1 MTAAEAKRKLLTL
14 AAAEIGYH
22 EKTSAAQLDDKTANS
37 GTGNFTKYAR
47 DLDAVPDYYNGKKQG
62 FAWCDV
68 FVDDLFKIAFGA
80 DVGREMLCQPKRSAG
95 AGCYYSALYFRQAG
109 RFYSTPEVG
118 DQVFFTFTVGEVS
131 HTGIVE
137 TVADG
142 GTLFSTIEGN
152 TSDSVGRRA
161 YRVGSAQ
168 IYGFGRPRWDLAAD
182 EETPVSDS
190 DTKPKPAA
198 KPETYTV
205 SLPEVKLGDEGTLVE
220 RIQTL
225 LIARGYDCGGR
236 HFSGREYPDGDFGP
250 ATEAAIRDIQLA
262 YGIYIDG
269 VVGEKTMTALLTL

>member
-1 MTAAEAKRKLLTL
+1 MTIPEAKHLVVSL
-14 AAAEIGYH
+14 AQQEVGYH
-22 EKTSAAQLDDKTANS
+22 EKASAAQLDDKTANA
-37 GTGNFTKYAR
+37 GTGNYTKYAR

-68 FVDDLFKIAFGA
+68 FVDDLFNIAYGENI
-80 DVGREMLCQPKRSAG
+80 GREMLCQPKKSAG

-109 RFYSTPEVG
+109 RFYNLPEIG
-118 DQVFFTFTVGEVS
+118 DQVFFTFAVGEVS

-152 TSDSVGRRA
+152 TSDRVARKA

-168 IYGFGRPRWDLAAD
+168 IYGFGRPRWELAAD
-182 EETPVSDS
+182 EDIPVSNS
-190 DTKPKPAA
+190 DTRPKPAA
-198 KPETYTV
+198 KPENYTIT
-205 SLPEVKLGDEGTLVE
+205 LPEVGIGDEGVLVE

-236 HFSGREYPDGDFGP
+236 KFGGRELPDGEFGP
-250 ATEAAIRDIQLA
+250 ATEFAVRDLQQA
-262 YGIYIDG
+262 YSIYIDG

>member
-1 MTAAEAKRKLLTL
+1 MTIAEAKRKLLTL

-22 EKTSAAQLDDKTANS
+22 EKASAAQLDSMTANA

-47 DLDAVPDYYNGKKQG
+47 DLDAIPDYYNGKKQG

-68 FVDDLFKIAFGA
+68 FVDDLFVIAFGE

-109 RFYSTPEVG
+109 RFYNLPEVG
-118 DQVFFTFTVGEVS
+118 DQVFFTFAVGEVS

-152 TSDSVGRRA
+152 SSDSVARKA

-168 IYGFGRPRWDLAAD
+168 IYGFGRPRWELAAD
-182 EETPVSDS
+182 EAAPVSES
-190 DTKPKPAA
+190 DTRPKPAA
-198 KPETYTV
+198 KPETYTIT
-205 SLPEVKLGDEGTLVE
+205 LPEIKIGDEGSLVE

-236 HFSGREYPDGDFGP
+236 KFSGRELPDGDYGP
-250 ATEAAIRDIQLA
+250 ATEFAVRDLQQA

>member
-1 MTAAEAKRKLLTL
+1 MTAEEAKRKLLTL
-14 AAAEIGYH
+14 AAADIGYH
-22 EKTSAAQLDDKTANS
+22 EKASAAQLDSMTANA

-80 DVGREMLCQPKRSAG
+80 DVGREMLCQPKKSAG

-109 RFYSTPEVG
+109 RFYNLPEVG
-118 DQVFFTFTVGEVS
+118 DQVFFTFAVGEVS

-142 GTLFSTIEGN
+142 GTLISTIEGN
-152 TSDSVGRRA
+152 SSDAVVRKA

-190 DTKPKPAA
+190 DTKPKPAV

-205 SLPEVKLGDEGTLVE
+205 SLPEAKLGDEGTLVE

-236 HFSGREYPDGDFGP
+236 KFSGRELPDGDFGP
-250 ATEAAIRDIQLA
+250 ATEFAVRDLQQA